1 MLFKS
6 SYIPL
11 AAAMYFALTGRSGE
25 DYLAATLLFALGLT
39 DRLGECQEEEWQR
52 KRTIEQV
59 RLRIEE
65 EKRHE
70 EEEEEEEED

>member
-11 AAAMYFALTGRSGE
+11 AAAAFFALSTSRKNN
-25 DYLAATLLFALGLT
+25 LAAIALFALGLFE
-39 DRLGECQEEEWQR
+39 RESEALEEKWQR
-52 KRTIEQV
+52 EYMKEEV
-59 RLRIEE
+59 RLDIEE

-70 EEEEEEEED
+70 EEEED